1 MLQSV
6 RELYGEKIGAL
17 DGDLG
22 HIKDFYFDEKDWAI
36 RYLVVDADSWLP
48 GRHVLISRHALKSL
62 NQSGGALRLN
72 LTRKQI
78 EDSPLIEL
86 HKPLSRQSEED
97 YCRYY
102 GWPCH
107 WQGEGS
113 PGKNGFLISELA
125 AKPLPNMPVAAN
137 GSRAT
142 DDDLHMRATRAADS
156 SGRDRIDWKISDAC
170 DYMID
175 PQSWA
180 IRQVVIKTGRRL
192 SCQEI
197 GIPTDKVEQIAWD
210 KSTMLVSLM
219 KAAIEPSSERCLA
232 PAGGVD

>member
-6 RELYGEKIGAL
+6 RELYGNKLGAL
-17 DGDLG
+17 DGEIG
-22 HIKDFYFDEKDWAI
+22 HVKDFYFDDQNWAI
-36 RYLVVDADSWLP
+36 RYLVADTDSWLP
-48 GRHVLISRHALKSL
+48 GRQVLISRHALESL
-62 NQSGGALRLN
+62 NHSGEALRLN

-78 EDSPLIEL
+78 ENSPLIEL
-86 HKPLSRQSEED
+86 HKPLSRQSEEE

-102 GWPCH
+102 GWPCY
-107 WQGEGS
+107 WQGEGP
-113 PGKNGFLISELA
+113 PGKSGLLISKLA
-125 AKPLPNMPVAAN
+125 AKPLPTISTPAD

-142 DDDLHMRATRAADS
+142 GNDPHLRATRAADS
-156 SGRDRIDWKISDAC
+156 GGHERIDWKISDAC

-197 GIPTDKVEQIAWD
+197 GIPAEKVEQIAWD

-219 KAAIEPSSERCLA
+219 KAAIEPSSASCLA
-232 PAGGVD
+232 LAVGTD